1 MSVSATS
8 SPSRVRELLA
18 RFQPIWSDLLDRAL
32 YVAVRLTSTA
42 MHAFPI
48 NTNLQTAKLL
58 GSAMYRLDR
67 KHRQRALANLRN
79 SFPELTDAQRERLA
93 RKSMQQMAMLF
104 VEVLFTTRLIR
115 LDTWTRYVELENF
128 KPVMEMLLRQERGLI
143 LLTGHYGNWEILG
156 YVLATLGF
164 ETTSIARPLD
174 NPYVSRFLFDV
185 REKTGQRIIAKKG
198 ATPEVQ
204 ATMNK
209 KGAVGF
215 IADQNAGSKGVFVD
229 FFGRK
234 ASTYKSIGLVA
245 MEYDVPVVIGY
256 ARRLGDRFY
265 FKVGAQ
271 DIIYPQDWK
280 SQDDPLRYITQR
292 YTKAIEEIVRVDP
305 GQYWWVHRRWKTR
318 PRGET
323 AEKYD

>member
-1 MSVSATS
+1 MGAIAQ
-8 SPSRVRELLA
+8 PLA
-18 RFQPIWSDLLDRAL
+18 RDLFDRAI
-32 YVAVRLTSTA
+32 YVAARLVSIA
-42 MHAFPI
+42 MHAFPV
-48 NTNLQTAKLL
+48 NTNLRTAKLL
-58 GSAMYRLDR
+58 GSGLYLIDR
-67 KHRQRALANLRN
+67 RHRERALANLRR
-79 SFPELTDAQRERLA
+79 SFPEMSERQLEKLA
-93 RKSMQQMAMLF
+93 RRSMQQMIMLF

-115 LDTWTRYVELENF
+115 LDTWAQYVELENF
-128 KPVMEMLLRQERGLI
+128 RDVMEMLLRRDRGLL

-185 REKTGQRIIAKKG
+185 REKTGQKIIAKKG

-204 ATMNK
+204 AALDQH
-209 KGAVGF
+209 GAVGF
-215 IADQNAGSKGVFVD
+215 IADQNAGTKGVFVD

-245 MEYDVPVVIGY
+245 MEYDVPIVIGY
-256 ARRLGDRFY
+256 ARRVNDRFH
-265 FKVGAQ
+265 FKCGAQ

-280 SQDDPLRYITQR
+280 SQPDPLRYITER
-292 YTKAIEEIVRVDP
+292 YTKAIEDIVRVDP

-318 PRGET
+318 PKGEV
-323 AEKYD
+323 AKMHD